1 MADIRRLAPDDFRHL
16 LVIETESFTSGY
28 SPYFIKM
35 IPYLYANTAFI
46 ALEGRSAQGYAV
58 AALEQHAPQRA
69 WILSL
74 AVRPKYRG
82 CGLGEKLMRHV
93 LDALAELKV
102 QEVFLTVAPENEGA
116 IALYQKLGFAQVK
129 PLKDFFGPGEH
140 RIFFQKSLAD

>member
-1 MADIRRLAPDDFRHL
+1 M
-16 LVIETESFTSGY
+16 
-28 SPYFIKM
+28 
-35 IPYLYANTAFI
+35 
-46 ALEGRSAQGYAV
+46 

-69 WILSL
+69 WNHSL

-129 PLKDFFGPGEH
+129 PLKDFFDPY
-140 RIFFQKSLAD
+140 RFSFKSH